1 MIMQKKMRTSKMN
14 LETQIAKIIEANGA
28 ALYDT
33 EIVTEFEETIFRILI
48 TKAGGVSL
56 DLCATISHE
65 LSPFLDV
72 HPPMSQAYRL
82 EVSSPGIERKLT
94 KPVHFKNAVGEKVKL
109 KLVGATQVKGV
120 LKSADNDG
128 IVVETEQG
136 DENFDYGTLKTAK
149 TYFEWN

>member
-1 MIMQKKMRTSKMN
+1 MN

-33 EIVTEFEETIFRILI
+33 EVVTEFDETIFRVLV
-48 TKAGGVSL
+48 TKVGGVSL

-72 HPPMSQAYRL
+72 HPPMSERYRL
-82 EVSSPGIERKLT
+82 EISSPGIERKLT
-94 KPVHFKNAVGEKVKL
+94 KPVHFKNAIGEKVKL
-109 KLVGATQVKGV
+109 KITGEDKLKGV

-128 IVVETEQG
+128 IVIEAKQG
-136 DENFDYGTLKTAK
+136 EESFSYGQLGTAK
-149 TYFEWN
+149 TYFDWN

>member
-1 MIMQKKMRTSKMN
+1 MN
-14 LETQIAKIIEANGA
+14 LETQISKIIEANGA

-48 TKAGGVSL
+48 TKSGGVSL
-56 DLCATISHE
+56 DLCADISHE

-82 EVSSPGIERKLT
+82 EVSSPGIERKLS
-94 KPVHFKNAVGEKVKL
+94 KPVHFKNAIGEKVKL
-109 KLVGATQVKGV
+109 KISGGDKLKGV

-128 IVVETEQG
+128 IVVETKSG
-136 DENFDYGTLKTAK
+136 DESYTYGELNTCK
-149 TYFEWN
+149 TYFDWN